1 MVKLTAGLFARRDDF
16 PAGGSAGGD
25 VHIAPADPSA
35 SSAPSAPSGFDFCF
49 SQRLS
54 VSAVNI
60 LWRVSLCLYGGLILP
75 ATHAAAQDAREIV
88 RRAIE
93 LDRNNWIQRADY
105 TWAGHSRERHFDA
118 RDQVTSD
125 RQETWETLILDG
137 LPFTRILTRDGKPLP
152 AAEQQKQQ
160 QKLDKETAKL
170 ASETPAEK
178 QKRAAGFEKSRRHER
193 AFLLEIPDAFDLH
206 LDGSD
211 TIDGQDAW
219 VVSGVPKPGYHA
231 KTHDGAALSKIRG
244 KMWIEKAGYQW
255 VRVEAE
261 TIETISFG
269 LFLARLSPGAK
280 LVLEQTRINGEL
292 WLPKREYMV
301 GNGRIALLK
310 RIAEDDE
317 ITWTDYRKFQVD
329 SRIVPRDP

>member
-35 SSAPSAPSGFDFCF
+35 SSAPSAPSGFDFCL

-193 AFLLEIPDAFDLH
+193 AFLLEIPDAF
-206 LDGSD
+206 
-211 TIDGQDAW
+211 
-219 VVSGVPKPGYHA
+219 
-231 KTHDGAALSKIRG
+231 
-244 KMWIEKAGYQW
+244 
-255 VRVEAE
+255 
-261 TIETISFG
+261 G

>member
-1 MVKLTAGLFARRDDF
+1 MAKQAATTFARRDDF
-16 PAGGSAGGD
+16 PIDGCSRADG
-25 VHIAPADPSA
+25 HTAPADPSA
-35 SSAPSAPSGFDFCF
+35 SSAPSAPSGLDFAFCL

-54 VSAVNI
+54 ASAVNI
-60 LWRVSLCLYGGLILP
+60 FWRLPLCLCGALLFP
-75 ATHAAAQDAREIV
+75 AAAQDAREIV
-88 RRAIE
+88 RRSVE
-93 LDRNNWIQRADY
+93 LDRDNWIERADY
-105 TWAGHSRERHFDA
+105 TWVGHSRERHFDA
-118 RDQVTSD
+118 HDQVTSD
-125 RQETWETLILDG
+125 HRETWETLILDG
-137 LPFTRILTRDGKPLP
+137 LPFTRMLARDGKPLP
-152 AAEQQKQQ
+152 PAEQRKQQ
-160 QKLDKETAKL
+160 QKLDRETARL
-170 ASETPAEK
+170 ASETPEEK
-178 QKRAAGFEKSRRHER
+178 QKRAADFEKSRRRER

-211 TIDGQDAW
+211 TIDGQDVW
-219 VVSGVPKPGYHA
+219 VVSGVPKPGYQT
-231 KTHDGAALSKIRG
+231 KTRDGAALSKIRG

-280 LVLEQTRINGEL
+280 LVLEQTRIDDEL

-301 GNGRIALLK
+301 GKGRIALLK

-317 ITWTDYRKFQVD
+317 ITWSDYRKFSVD